1 MTFGARA
8 RARFSQRSLK
18 MSQKQIYGAPFWG
31 HYLSLTVLIIHAFPS
46 VSFLSPLPVMDYW
59 NRKITSGKRAQ
70 ERYQNVRFVL
80 TAVCSETGSRA
91 SIICIWC
98 ARAVHERLCHP
109 SAIYPPTTPQF
120 EWDWYS
126 AQAAVPLIRN
136 RSSIWS
142 QMESAVVGEKEIDR
156 VRGRG
161 GGGGGD

>member
-8 RARFSQRSLK
+8 RAHALVQRSLK

-109 SAIYPPTTPQF
+109 SAIYPPPPPPNLNGTDIQPKLQCH
-120 EWDWYS
+120 WYGTDLAFGARWR
-126 AQAAVPLIRN
+126 AQWWERRRLT
-136 RSSIWS
+136 
-142 QMESAVVGEKEIDR
+142 E
-156 VRGRG
+156 
-161 GGGGGD
+161 